1 MYQPR
6 HTAMKSAY
14 LLRFASG
21 ARRHTVGCWS
31 KMSAKELLLAVGIF
45 NARQMFITGGELA
58 PHDLRPLTTLL
69 ITSSFSVQLETS
81 GIIAIQVHPCTW
93 VTVNQRSALPGGLT
107 VLDEALTLA
116 NEFKRPST
124 SQSISTNC

>member
-1 MYQPR
+1 MTYVSTKTYG
-6 HTAMKSAY
+6 HEVGLSATFRQWRASSHCR
-14 LLRFASG
+14 LLVQDVA
-21 ARRHTVGCWS
+21 
-31 KMSAKELLLAVGIF
+31 LLLAVGVF
-45 NARQMFITGGELA
+45 NARQVFITGGELA

-93 VTVNQRSALPGGLT
+93 VTVNQRSAMPGGLT